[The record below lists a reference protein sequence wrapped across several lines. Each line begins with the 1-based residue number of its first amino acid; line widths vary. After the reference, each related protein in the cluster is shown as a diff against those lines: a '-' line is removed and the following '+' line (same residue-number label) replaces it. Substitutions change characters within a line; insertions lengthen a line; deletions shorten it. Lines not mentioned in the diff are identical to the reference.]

1 MQNPRLA
8 TRYAKSLLDLAI
20 EQNSLDA
27 TLKDVQ
33 LLSDE
38 CKQSHEFCVM
48 LRSPVINAD
57 KKQVI
62 VDAVIA
68 HRLSP
73 LTKAFV
79 SLLISKGRESV
90 LPEISSAFIQQYKTM
105 KNVRTVKLTTA
116 VPASDAVKEV
126 IRTKVL
132 GSLANSSIEME
143 EAVNPDLIGGFIL
156 EMDDK
161 LFDASIRRD
170 LNDVKKQ
177 FLKNIYVS
185 QIR

>member
-8 TRYAKSLLDLAI
+8 ARYAKSLLDLAI
-20 EQNSLDA
+20 EQNQLEA
-27 TLKDVQ
+27 TLTDVQ
-33 LLSDE
+33 LLSDV
-38 CKQSHEFCVM
+38 CKQSREFCVM

-62 VDAVIA
+62 VDAVIG

-79 SLLISKGRESV
+79 TLLVTKGRESS
-90 LPEISSAFIQQYKTM
+90 LPEIADAFMQQYKTM
-105 KNVRTVKLTTA
+105 KNIRTVKLTTA
-116 VPASDAVKEV
+116 VPVNDLVKQA
-126 IRTKVL
+126 IKTKVM
-132 GSLANSSIEME
+132 GSLSSSTVELE
-143 EAVNPDLIGGFIL
+143 EAVDPDLIGGFVL

-161 LFDASIRRD
+161 LFDASVRRD
-170 LNDVKKQ
+170 LNDVRKQ

-185 QIR
+185 QI

>member
-33 LLSDE
+33 MLTE
-38 CKQSHEFCVM
+38 VCKQSREFCVM

-62 VDAVIA
+62 IAAVIGN
-68 HRLSP
+68 RLSP

-79 SLLISKGRESV
+79 TLLVSKGRESN
-90 LPEISSAFIQQYKTM
+90 LPEIANAFVDQYKTM
-105 KNVRTVKLTTA
+105 KNIRTVKLTTA
-116 VPASDAVKEV
+116 APVNDSVKQA

-132 GSLANSSIEME
+132 GSLNNSTIELE
-143 EAVNPDLIGGFIL
+143 ETVNPDLIGGFVL

-170 LNDVKKQ
+170 LDDVRKQ